1 MESIAEIDRE
11 IQGAKE
17 KRKQLILIAMDG
29 RTQKF
34 IADKTGIDEPRLSQ
48 WINGLRILESN
59 ELQRITDILGVDF
72 K

>member
-1 MESIAEIDRE
+1 MESIAEIDKE
-11 IQGAKE
+11 IQEAKE
-17 KRKQLILIAMDG
+17 KRKQLILTAMDG

-34 IADKTGIDEPRLSQ
+34 IADKAGIDEPRLSQ
-48 WINGLRILESN
+48 WINGLRILEPH